1 MTWYRSSSLI
11 LIQFQAF
18 PLKRKKIGPANFEFL
33 LALTRKCQ
41 SLSSVTLWRTN
52 ASNKPV
58 IYRCNLQILSSMIS
72 SHNNYSTFPP
82 DNVQFPN
89 QSNYRLVLKKHQGR
103 TGSAEAPVFWIR
115 PWLCPLKAILEIL
128 HLRGR
133 VLRIVLGYIFKNTA
147 KSCTEQMR
155 GARSQT

>member
-1 MTWYRSSSLI
+1 MVQKQLPDLDPIPGIPTE
-11 LIQFQAF
+11 
-18 PLKRKKIGPANFEFL
+18 KKENRPSKFWISFGIN
-33 LALTRKCQ
+33 KKVMKVK
-41 SLSSVTLWRTN
+41 LSSVTLWRTN